1 MSKGRYLAIDYG
13 DRRIGLAVSDVD
25 KQIAF
30 PRDTVQFKSEKEA
43 ITLLRDFCQREQIVK
58 VIVGLPV
65 MMDGSVGDRFVKTH
79 EFGGKLKE
87 AIDPIPV
94 EFLDERLTT
103 RRAGQLLH
111 EQGVQ
116 AKHHKKAIDMVSAQV
131 ILDAYLRS
139 IQ

>member
-13 DRRIGLAVSDVD
+13 DRRIGLAVSDFD

-30 PRDTVQFKSEKEA
+30 PRETLACKTEKESLDK
-43 ITLLRDFCQREQIVK
+43 IHEFCQAEQITK

-79 EFGGKLKE
+79 QFAGKLRE
-87 AIDPIPV
+87 RIDPIPV
-94 EFLDERLTT
+94 EFFDERLTT
-103 RRAGQLLH
+103 NRASQLLH
-111 EQGVQ
+111 EQGVKSKQ
-116 AKHHKKAIDMVSAQV
+116 QKKSIDMVSAQV